1 MSAQDTAAQAA
12 ENSPHLVLDTSLDAV
27 RVEVASET
35 LSPDVRAVCLELHQ
49 NEIADKGSV
58 LLSPDEATQLAEALV
73 RAATNQSA
81 R

>member
-49 NEIADKGSV
+49 NEIADKDSV
-58 LLSPDEATQLAEALV
+58 LLSPDEATRLAEALV
-73 RAATNQSA
+73 REATRQAA

>member
-1 MSAQDTAAQAA
+1 MSAQETAPRAVESQ
-12 ENSPHLVLDTSLDAV
+12 SRLVLDTSLDAV
-27 RVEVASET
+27 RVEVVPET